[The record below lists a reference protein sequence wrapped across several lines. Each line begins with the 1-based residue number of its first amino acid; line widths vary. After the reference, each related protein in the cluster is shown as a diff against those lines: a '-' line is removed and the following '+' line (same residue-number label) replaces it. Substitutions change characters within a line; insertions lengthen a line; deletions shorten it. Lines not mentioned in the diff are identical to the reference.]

1 MKKIVAVF
9 LILATALTLC
19 ASALAD
25 GISYNFSDWTGEVIS
40 RQVSLFSQPSSSAS
54 SSRKVKNGEQFDIL
68 QKQGDWVQVAVPNAN
83 GSVDQGWIML
93 NYIVENPTHLV
104 LRSNSGVYAYAAP
117 YNTNKRVGTVSNY
130 ERFTL
135 IAETGNYYIVSFRE
149 AVCFLPMS
157 ADYWVEEDL
166 KAVVNGPYSTYYVAN
181 DKTKVYGYA
190 STQYGKI
197 DTYNAGTMVQVL
209 YTVDGYA
216 AIKYNNVI
224 AFIPLTDLR
233 QY

>member
-1 MKKIVAVF
+1 MKKIVSVF
-9 LILATALTLC
+9 LILAAALTLC
-19 ASALAD
+19 SAALAD

-83 GSVDQGWIML
+83 GTVDQGWIML

-117 YNTNKRVGTVSNY
+117 YNTNKRVGTVSSY
-130 ERFTL
+130 DRFTL

-166 KAVVNGPYSTYYVAN
+166 KTVVNGPYTTYHVAN

-190 STQYGKI
+190 STKYGKI
-197 DTYNAGTMVQVL
+197 ATYNAGTAVQVL
-209 YTVDGYA
+209 YTVDGFA

-224 AFIPLTDLR
+224 AFIQLGDLV

>member
-1 MKKIVAVF
+1 MKKLVSVF

-19 ASALAD
+19 SAALAD
-25 GISYNFSDWTGEVIS
+25 GFSYNFSDWTGEVIS
-40 RQVSLFSQPSSSAS
+40 RQVSLFSQPSGSSS
-54 SSRKVKNGEQFDIL
+54 SSRKVKNGVQFDIL
-68 QKQGDWVQVAVPNAN
+68 QKQGDWVQVAVPNEN
-83 GSVDQGWIML
+83 GTVDQGWIML

-117 YNTNKRVGTVSNY
+117 YNSNKRVGTVNSY
-130 ERFTL
+130 DRFTL

-166 KAVVNGPYSTYYVAN
+166 KAVVNGPYVTYHVAN

-197 DTYNAGTMVQVL
+197 NTYNAGTPVQVL
-209 YTVDGYA
+209 YTVDNFA
-216 AIKYNNVI
+216 AIKYDNVI
-224 AFIPLTDLR
+224 AFIPLADLV